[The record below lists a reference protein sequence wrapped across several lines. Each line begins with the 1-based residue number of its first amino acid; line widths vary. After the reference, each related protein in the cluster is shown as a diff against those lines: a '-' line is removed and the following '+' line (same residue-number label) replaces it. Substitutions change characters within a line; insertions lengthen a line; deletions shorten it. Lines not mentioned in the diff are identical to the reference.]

1 MRIGLMLPLGEDDGL
16 GRTPTW
22 PELRA
27 VAQLGQA
34 AEVARQLREQLVA
47 Q

>member
-1 MRIGLMLPLGEDDGL
+1 MKIGLMLPLGEDDGL

-27 VAQLGQA
+27 AGY
-34 AEVARQLREQLVA
+34 REHA
-47 Q
+47 STT